1 MNHKILLYKYRF
13 FFGYVVIGVFSL
25 LIELI
30 LLNTLNGFFK
40 NQLLNSFLSVI
51 IGIFISFWCNVRYN
65 FKISK
70 SKRNRSL
77 IYFLIISLFSYLI
90 QVFFIEKFQNQ
101 IPYEKL
107 RFLIS
112 GSFFWIAY
120 ILHRKLSFKD
130 FKKVGVAIYSN
141 GVENIESI
149 YQKVNQYPD
158 FIHIDI
164 VDETFNKES
173 KKVLSYKTEV
183 IKGYW
188 NTKFIECH
196 IMSKN
201 PKKWIDD
208 IIQNVDRIFIHC
220 ELNENIE
227 ELLNLIKENNCQTG
241 LVIQNID
248 QLSVYERYR
257 NIIDSLLVLSIETP
271 GFSGQSFKM
280 DSIET
285 ISKINNH
292 KFRNRISLVVDG
304 GVNNKNIPLIES
316 ENIVSGSYVINSEEP
331 IKNIM
336 ILQTS
341 SQYESI

>member
-1 MNHKILLYKYRF
+1 MNYKYIIYKYRF
-13 FFGYVVIGVFSL
+13 FVSYVLIGVLSL
-25 LIELI
+25 IIEFI
-30 LLNTLNGFFK
+30 VLNFFNSFQN
-40 NQLLNSFLSVI
+40 NQILNSFLSVI
-51 IGIFISFWCNVRYN
+51 IGILFSFWCNVRYN

-101 IPYEKL
+101 ISYEKL
-107 RFLIS
+107 RFITS
-112 GSFFWIAY
+112 GSFFWFAY
-120 ILHRKLSFKD
+120 IFHRRFSFKD
-130 FKKVGVAIYSN
+130 FKKVGVAIYAN
-141 GVENIESI
+141 GVENLESI
-149 YQKVNQYPD
+149 HDKIKTYPD
-158 FIHIDI
+158 FIHVDI
-164 VDETFNKES
+164 VDETFNKKS
-173 KKVLSYKTEV
+173 TKVLTYKTEV

-188 NTKFIECH
+188 NSKFIECH

-201 PKKWIDD
+201 PKKWILE
-208 IIQNVDRIFIHC
+208 IKQNVDRIFIHC

-227 ELLNLIKENNCQTG
+227 ELLKLIKKNNCEAG
-241 LVIQNID
+241 IVIQNID
-248 QLSVYERYR
+248 DLSVFEKHH
-257 NIIDSLLVLSIETP
+257 NLIDSLLVLSIETP
-271 GFSGQSFKM
+271 GYSGQSFKM
-280 DSIET
+280 DSLEI

-304 GVNNKNIPLIES
+304 GVNNKNIPLIKS
-316 ENIVSGSYVINSEEP
+316 ENIVSGSYVINSKDP

>member
-1 MNHKILLYKYRF
+1 MNYKYIRYKYRF
-13 FFGYVVIGVFSL
+13 FIGYVLIGVLSL
-25 LIELI
+25 VFEFIV
-30 LLNTLNGFFK
+30 LNFFNSIQN
-40 NQLLNSFLSVI
+40 NQILNSLLSVI
-51 IGIFISFWCNVRYN
+51 IGILFSFWCNVRYN

-77 IYFLIISLFSYLI
+77 IYFLIISFLSYLI
-90 QVFFIEKFQNQ
+90 QVFFISKFQSQ
-101 IPYEKL
+101 ISYEKL

-112 GSFFWIAY
+112 GSLFWIAY
-120 ILHRKLSFKD
+120 IFHRKFSFKD

-141 GVENIESI
+141 GVENIDLI

-173 KKVLSYKTEV
+173 KEVLSYKSEV

-188 NTKFIECH
+188 NSKFIECH

-201 PKKWIDD
+201 PKKWIREV
-208 IIQNVDRIFIHC
+208 IQNVNRIFIHC

-227 ELLNLIKENNCQTG
+227 ELLKLIKENNCQSG
-241 LVIQNID
+241 IVIQNID
-248 QLSVYERYR
+248 QLSVFEKY
-257 NIIDSLLVLSIETP
+257 NGLIDSLLVLSIESP
-271 GFSGQSFKM
+271 GYSGQSFKM
-280 DSIET
+280 DSLEI

-292 KFRNRISLVVDG
+292 KLRNQISLVVDG
-304 GVNNKNIPLIES
+304 GVNNKNISLIKS
-316 ENIVSGSYVINSEEP
+316 ENIVSGSYVNNSKDP

>member
-1 MNHKILLYKYRF
+1 MNYKYIIYKYRF
-13 FFGYVVIGVFSL
+13 FIGYVLIGVLSL
-25 LIELI
+25 IIEFTV
-30 LLNTLNGFFK
+30 LNFFNSFQN

-51 IGIFISFWCNVRYN
+51 IGILFSFWCNVRYN

-101 IPYEKL
+101 ISYEKL
-107 RFLIS
+107 RFITS

-120 ILHRKLSFKD
+120 IFHRKFSFKD

-149 YQKVNQYPD
+149 YQKVKKYPD

-164 VDETFNKES
+164 VDETFNKEA
-173 KKVLSYKTEV
+173 KKGLSYKTEV

-248 QLSVYERYR
+248 QLSVYEKYHY
-257 NIIDSLLVLSIETP
+257 IIDSLLVLSIETP
-271 GFSGQSFKM
+271 GYSGQPFKI
-280 DSIET
+280 DSLET

-304 GVNNKNIPLIES
+304 GVNNKNIPLIIS
-316 ENIVSGSYVINSEEP
+316 ENIVSGSYVINSKEP

>member
-1 MNHKILLYKYRF
+1 MTYKYILYKYRF
-13 FFGYVVIGVFSL
+13 FTGYVLIGILSL
-25 LIELI
+25 IIEFTV
-30 LLNTLNGFFK
+30 LNFFNSFQN
-40 NQLLNSFLSVI
+40 NQILNSFLSVI
-51 IGIFISFWCNVRYN
+51 IGILFSFWCNARYN

-101 IPYEKL
+101 ISYEKL
-107 RFLIS
+107 RFLTS

-120 ILHRKLSFKD
+120 IFHRKFSFKD

-149 YQKVNQYPD
+149 YQKVKQYPD

-173 KKVLSYKTEV
+173 EEVLSYKTEV

-188 NTKFIECH
+188 NSKFIECH

-201 PKKWIDD
+201 PKKWIHDV
-208 IIQNVDRIFIHC
+208 IQNVDRIFIHC
-220 ELNENIE
+220 EANENIE
-227 ELLNLIKENNCQTG
+227 ELLKLIKENNCQSG
-241 LVIQNID
+241 IVIQNID
-248 QLSVYERYR
+248 QLRVFEKH
-257 NIIDSLLVLSIETP
+257 NDLIDALLVLSIESP
-271 GFSGQSFKM
+271 GYSGQSFKM
-280 DSIET
+280 DSLEI

-292 KFRNRISLVVDG
+292 KLRNQISLVVDG
-304 GVNNKNIPLIES
+304 GVNNKNIPILKS
-316 ENIVSGSYVINSEEP
+316 ENVVSGSYVINSKDP

>member
-1 MNHKILLYKYRF
+1 
-13 FFGYVVIGVFSL
+13 
-25 LIELI
+25 
-30 LLNTLNGFFK
+30 
-40 NQLLNSFLSVI
+40 
-51 IGIFISFWCNVRYN
+51 
-65 FKISK
+65 
-70 SKRNRSL
+70 
-77 IYFLIISLFSYLI
+77 LI
-90 QVFFIEKFQNQ
+90 QVFFISKFQSQ
-101 IPYEKL
+101 ISYEKL

-112 GSFFWIAY
+112 GSLFWIAY
-120 ILHRKLSFKD
+120 IFHRKFSFKD

-141 GVENIESI
+141 GVENIDLI

-173 KKVLSYKTEV
+173 KEVLSYKSEV

-188 NTKFIECH
+188 NSKFIECH

-201 PKKWIDD
+201 PKKWIREV
-208 IIQNVDRIFIHC
+208 IQNVNRIFIHC

-227 ELLNLIKENNCQTG
+227 ELLKLIKENNCQSG
-241 LVIQNID
+241 IVIQNID
-248 QLSVYERYR
+248 QLSVFEKY
-257 NIIDSLLVLSIETP
+257 NGLIDSLLVLSIESP
-271 GFSGQSFKM
+271 GYSGQSFKM
-280 DSIET
+280 DSLEI

-292 KFRNRISLVVDG
+292 KLRNQISLVVDG
-304 GVNNKNIPLIES
+304 GVNNKNISLIKS
-316 ENIVSGSYVINSEEP
+316 ENIVSGSYVNNSKDP